1 MKILI
6 AASVLIC
13 SFELSA
19 RQIQKI
25 TFSYWEKPDID
36 IFYSSP
42 KSINANTK
50 LLFLMHGGSRAAE
63 KYINDWISL
72 SKDRNVVL
80 VAPEFSKKY
89 YPEYAFLMMSKENG
103 KSLNDESMYIN
114 NSLGLL
120 FDFFK
125 AKLKLSTSN
134 YRLYGHSGGSQFVHS
149 YLLLSN
155 DTRIEKAAMANAGFY
170 TFLDD
175 EITYPFG
182 TKKMKIS
189 DERIKWFYRLKG
201 GVFLGS
207 ADNDSNHES
216 LPRMRKARKQG
227 KNRLERGKNFFEDLV
242 KYGVDNNLPF
252 RWRLQIVSNVGH
264 SNIGMSMAAS
274 EFLLEDL

>member
-6 AASVLIC
+6 AASVLIL

-25 TFSYWEKPDID
+25 TFSYWEKPDIN

-63 KYINDWISL
+63 KYINDWISF

-103 KSLNDESMYIN
+103 KSLNDESLYIN

-134 YRLYGHSGGSQFVHS
+134 YRLYGHSGGSQFVHR

-216 LPRMRKARKQG
+216 LPRMQKARKQG

-252 RWRLQIVSNVGH
+252 RWRFQIVSNVGH

>member
-6 AASVLIC
+6 AASVLIL

-63 KYINDWISL
+63 KYINDWISF

-103 KSLNDESMYIN
+103 KSLNDESLYIN

-125 AKLKLSTSN
+125 AKLKLSTSH
-134 YRLYGHSGGSQFVHS
+134 YRLYGHSGGSQFVHR

-216 LPRMRKARKQG
+216 LPRMQKARKQG

-252 RWRLQIVSNVGH
+252 RWRFQIVSNVGH

>member
-6 AASVLIC
+6 AASLLIL

-25 TFSYWEKPDID
+25 TFSYWEKPDIN

-63 KYINDWISL
+63 KYINDWISF

-103 KSLNDESMYIN
+103 KSLNDESLYIN

-134 YRLYGHSGGSQFVHS
+134 YRLYGHSGGSQFVHR

-252 RWRLQIVSNVGH
+252 RWRFQIVSNVGH

>member
-6 AASVLIC
+6 AASVLIL

-50 LLFLMHGGSRAAE
+50 LLFLVHGGSRAAE
-63 KYINDWISL
+63 KYINDWISF

-103 KSLNDESMYIN
+103 KSLNDESLYIN

-134 YRLYGHSGGSQFVHS
+134 YRLYGHSGGSQFVHR

-207 ADNDSNHES
+207 PDNDSNHES

-252 RWRLQIVSNVGH
+252 RWRFQIVSNVGH

>member
-6 AASVLIC
+6 AASVLIL

-25 TFSYWEKPDID
+25 TFSYWEKPEID

-63 KYINDWISL
+63 KYINDWISF

-103 KSLNDESMYIN
+103 KSLNDESLYIN

-134 YRLYGHSGGSQFVHS
+134 YRLYGHSGGSQFVHR

-175 EITYPFG
+175 KITYPFG

-227 KNRLERGKNFFEDLV
+227 KNRLERGKNFFDDLV

-252 RWRLQIVSNVGH
+252 RWRFQIVSDVGH

>member
-6 AASVLIC
+6 AASVLIL

-50 LLFLMHGGSRAAE
+50 LLFLVHGGSRAAE
-63 KYINDWISL
+63 KYINDWISF

-103 KSLNDESMYIN
+103 KSLNDESLYIN

-125 AKLKLSTSN
+125 AKLKLATSN
-134 YRLYGHSGGSQFVHS
+134 YRLYGHSGGSQFVHR

-207 ADNDSNHES
+207 ADNDPNHES

-252 RWRLQIVSNVGH
+252 RWRFQIVSNVGH

>member
-6 AASVLIC
+6 AASVLIL

-50 LLFLMHGGSRAAE
+50 LLFLVHGGSRAAE
-63 KYINDWISL
+63 KYINDWISF

-103 KSLNDESMYIN
+103 KSLNDESLYIN

-134 YRLYGHSGGSQFVHS
+134 YRLYGHSGGSQFVHR

-252 RWRLQIVSNVGH
+252 RWRFQIVSNVGH

>member
-6 AASVLIC
+6 AASVLIL

-50 LLFLMHGGSRAAE
+50 LLFLVHGGSRAAE
-63 KYINDWISL
+63 KYINDWISF

-103 KSLNDESMYIN
+103 KSLNDESLYIN

-134 YRLYGHSGGSQFVHS
+134 YRLYGHSGGSQFVHR

-227 KNRLERGKNFFEDLV
+227 KNRLERGKNFFEALV

-252 RWRLQIVSNVGH
+252 RWRFQIVSNVGH

>member
-6 AASVLIC
+6 AASVLIL

-50 LLFLMHGGSRAAE
+50 VLFLVHGGSRAAE
-63 KYINDWISL
+63 KYINDWISF

-103 KSLNDESMYIN
+103 KSLNDESLYIN

-134 YRLYGHSGGSQFVHS
+134 YRLYGHSGGSQFVHR

-207 ADNDSNHES
+207 ADTDPNHES

-227 KNRLERGKNFFEDLV
+227 KNRLERGKNFLEDLV

-252 RWRLQIVSNVGH
+252 RWRFQIVSNVGH
-264 SNIGMSMAAS
+264 SNIGMSTAAS

>member
-6 AASVLIC
+6 AASVLIL

-103 KSLNDESMYIN
+103 KSLNDESLYIN

-134 YRLYGHSGGSQFVHS
+134 YRLYGHSGGSQFVHR

-175 EITYPFG
+175 KITYPFG

-252 RWRLQIVSNVGH
+252 RWRFQIVSNVGH

>member
-6 AASVLIC
+6 TALVLIL
-13 SFELSA
+13 SFDLSA
-19 RQIQKI
+19 RQIQKT

-63 KYINDWISL
+63 KYINDWISF

-103 KSLNDESMYIN
+103 KSLNDESLYIN

-134 YRLYGHSGGSQFVHS
+134 YRLYGHSGGSQFVHR

-175 EITYPFG
+175 EMTYPFG

-227 KNRLERGKNFFEDLV
+227 KNRLERGKNFFDDLV
-242 KYGVDNNLPF
+242 KYGVNNNLPF
-252 RWRLQIVSNVGH
+252 RWRFQIVSDVGH
-264 SNIGMSMAAS
+264 SNIGMSIAAS

>member
-6 AASVLIC
+6 AASVLIL

-25 TFSYWEKPDID
+25 TFSYWEKPDIN

-63 KYINDWISL
+63 KYINDWISF

-89 YPEYAFLMMSKENG
+89 YPEYAFLMMSMENG
-103 KSLNDESMYIN
+103 KSLNDESLYIN

-134 YRLYGHSGGSQFVHS
+134 YRLYGHSGGSQFVHR

-227 KNRLERGKNFFEDLV
+227 KSRLERGKNFFEDLV

-252 RWRLQIVSNVGH
+252 RWRFQIVSNVGH

>member
-6 AASVLIC
+6 AASLLIL

-25 TFSYWEKPDID
+25 TFSYWEKPDIN

-63 KYINDWISL
+63 KYINDWISF

-134 YRLYGHSGGSQFVHS
+134 YRLYGHSGGSQFVHR

-227 KNRLERGKNFFEDLV
+227 KNRLERGKNFFNDLV

-252 RWRLQIVSNVGH
+252 RWRFQIVSNVGH

>member
-103 KSLNDESMYIN
+103 KSLNDESLYIN

-155 DTRIEKAAMANAGFY
+155 DTRIEKAAMANAGLY

>member
-6 AASVLIC
+6 AASVLIL

-63 KYINDWISL
+63 KYINDWISF

-103 KSLNDESMYIN
+103 KSLNDESLYIN

-134 YRLYGHSGGSQFVHS
+134 YRLYGHSGGSQFVHR

-227 KNRLERGKNFFEDLV
+227 KNRLERGKNFFDDLV

-252 RWRLQIVSNVGH
+252 RWRFQIVSNVGH

>member
-6 AASVLIC
+6 AASVLIL

-63 KYINDWISL
+63 KYINDWISF

-103 KSLNDESMYIN
+103 KSLNDESLYIN

-134 YRLYGHSGGSQFVHS
+134 YRLYGHSGGSQFVHR

-227 KNRLERGKNFFEDLV
+227 KNRLERGKNFFNDLV

-252 RWRLQIVSNVGH
+252 RWRFQIVSNVGH

>member
-6 AASVLIC
+6 AASVLIL

-63 KYINDWISL
+63 KYINDWISF
-72 SKDRNVVL
+72 SKNRNVVL

-103 KSLNDESMYIN
+103 KSLNDESLYIN

-134 YRLYGHSGGSQFVHS
+134 YRLYGHSGGSQFVHR

-227 KNRLERGKNFFEDLV
+227 KNRLERGKNFFDDLV

-252 RWRLQIVSNVGH
+252 RWRFQIVSNVGH

>member
-1 MKILI
+1 
-6 AASVLIC
+6 
-13 SFELSA
+13 
-19 RQIQKI
+19 
-25 TFSYWEKPDID
+25 
-36 IFYSSP
+36 
-42 KSINANTK
+42 
-50 LLFLMHGGSRAAE
+50 
-63 KYINDWISL
+63 
-72 SKDRNVVL
+72 
-80 VAPEFSKKY
+80 
-89 YPEYAFLMMSKENG
+89 MMSKENG
-103 KSLNDESMYIN
+103 KSLNDESLYIN

-134 YRLYGHSGGSQFVHS
+134 YRLYGHSGGSQFVHR

-216 LPRMRKARKQG
+216 LPRMRKARIDLKEVKIFLMIWLNMELIIIYHSG
-227 KNRLERGKNFFEDLV
+227 GDFKLFLMLDIATLE
-242 KYGVDNNLPF
+242 
-252 RWRLQIVSNVGH
+252 
-264 SNIGMSMAAS
+264 
-274 EFLLEDL
+274 

>member
-6 AASVLIC
+6 AASVLIL

-36 IFYSSP
+36 IFYSTP

-63 KYINDWISL
+63 KYINDWISF

-103 KSLNDESMYIN
+103 KSLNDESLYIN

-134 YRLYGHSGGSQFVHS
+134 YRLYGHSGGSQFVHR

-175 EITYPFG
+175 KITYPFG

-227 KNRLERGKNFFEDLV
+227 KNRLERGKNFFDDLV

-252 RWRLQIVSNVGH
+252 RWRFQIVSNVGH

>member
-6 AASVLIC
+6 AASVLIL

-25 TFSYWEKPDID
+25 TFSYWEKPDIN

-63 KYINDWISL
+63 KYINDWISF

-89 YPEYAFLMMSKENG
+89 YPEYAFLMMSMENG
-103 KSLNDESMYIN
+103 KSLNDESLYIN

-134 YRLYGHSGGSQFVHS
+134 YRLYGHSGGSQFVHR

-227 KNRLERGKNFFEDLV
+227 KNRLERGKNFFNDLV

-252 RWRLQIVSNVGH
+252 RWRFQIVSNVGH

>member
-6 AASVLIC
+6 AASVLIL

-103 KSLNDESMYIN
+103 KSLNDESLYIN

-134 YRLYGHSGGSQFVHS
+134 YRLYGHSGGSQFVHR

-216 LPRMRKARKQG
+216 LPKMRKARKQG
-227 KNRLERGKNFFEDLV
+227 KNRLERGKNFFNDLV
-242 KYGVDNNLPF
+242 KYGVDNNLSF
-252 RWRLQIVSNVGH
+252 RWRFQIVSNVGH
-264 SNIGMSMAAS
+264 SNIGMSTAAS

>member
-6 AASVLIC
+6 AASVLIL

-25 TFSYWEKPDID
+25 TFSYWDKPDID

-50 LLFLMHGGSRAAE
+50 LLFLVHGGSRAAE
-63 KYINDWISL
+63 KYINDWISF

-103 KSLNDESMYIN
+103 KSLNDESLYIN

-134 YRLYGHSGGSQFVHS
+134 YRLYGHSGGSQFVHR

-252 RWRLQIVSNVGH
+252 RWRFQIVSNVGH

>member
-6 AASVLIC
+6 AASVLIL

-63 KYINDWISL
+63 KYINDWISF

-103 KSLNDESMYIN
+103 KSLNNESLYIN

-125 AKLKLSTSN
+125 AKLNLSTSN
-134 YRLYGHSGGSQFVHS
+134 YRLYGHSGGSQFVHR

-155 DTRIEKAAMANAGFY
+155 DTRIEKAAMANAGLY

-242 KYGVDNNLPF
+242 KYGVDTVSYTHLTLPTIA
-252 RWRLQIVSNVGH
+252 LV
-264 SNIGMSMAAS
+264 
-274 EFLLEDL
+274 

>member
-6 AASVLIC
+6 AASVLIL

-103 KSLNDESMYIN
+103 KSLNDESLYIN

-134 YRLYGHSGGSQFVHS
+134 YRLYGHSGGSQFVHR

>member
-6 AASVLIC
+6 AASVLIL

-63 KYINDWISL
+63 KYINDWISF

-103 KSLNDESMYIN
+103 KSLNDESLYIN

-134 YRLYGHSGGSQFVHS
+134 YRLYGHSGGSQFVHR

-227 KNRLERGKNFFEDLV
+227 KNRLERG
-242 KYGVDNNLPF
+242 
-252 RWRLQIVSNVGH
+252 
-264 SNIGMSMAAS
+264 
-274 EFLLEDL
+274 

>member
-6 AASVLIC
+6 AASVLIL

-50 LLFLMHGGSRAAE
+50 LLFLVHGGSRAAE
-63 KYINDWISL
+63 KYINDWISF

-89 YPEYAFLMMSKENG
+89 YPEYAFLMMSKEND
-103 KSLNDESMYIN
+103 KSLNDESLYIN

-134 YRLYGHSGGSQFVHS
+134 YRLYGHSGGSQFVHR

-252 RWRLQIVSNVGH
+252 RWRFQIVSNVGH

>member
-6 AASVLIC
+6 AASVLIL

-63 KYINDWISL
+63 KYINDWISF

-103 KSLNDESMYIN
+103 KSLNDESLYIN

-134 YRLYGHSGGSQFVHS
+134 YRLYGHSGGSQFVHR

-155 DTRIEKAAMANAGFY
+155 ETRIEKAAMANAGFY

-252 RWRLQIVSNVGH
+252 RWRFQIVSNVGH

>member
-6 AASVLIC
+6 AASVLIL

-50 LLFLMHGGSRAAE
+50 LLFLVHGGSRAAE
-63 KYINDWISL
+63 KYINDWISF

-103 KSLNDESMYIN
+103 KSLNDESLYIN

-134 YRLYGHSGGSQFVHS
+134 YRLYGHSGGSQFVHR

-189 DERIKWFYRLKG
+189 DERIKWFYHLKG

-252 RWRLQIVSNVGH
+252 RWRFQIVSNVGH

>member
-6 AASVLIC
+6 AASVLIL

-25 TFSYWEKPDID
+25 TFSYWEKPDIN

-63 KYINDWISL
+63 KYINDWISF

-103 KSLNDESMYIN
+103 KSLNDESLYIN

-134 YRLYGHSGGSQFVHS
+134 YRLYGHSGGSQFVHR

-207 ADNDSNHES
+207 ADNDPNHES

-252 RWRLQIVSNVGH
+252 RWRFQIVSNVGH

>member
-6 AASVLIC
+6 AASVLIL

-25 TFSYWEKPDID
+25 TFSYWEKPDIN

-63 KYINDWISL
+63 KYINDWISF

-103 KSLNDESMYIN
+103 KSLNDESLYIN

-134 YRLYGHSGGSQFVHS
+134 YRLYGHSGGSQFVHR

-252 RWRLQIVSNVGH
+252 RWRFQIVSDVGH

>member
-6 AASVLIC
+6 AASVLIL

-50 LLFLMHGGSRAAE
+50 LLFLVHGGSRAAE
-63 KYINDWISL
+63 KYINDWISF
-72 SKDRNVVL
+72 SKDKNVVL

-103 KSLNDESMYIN
+103 KSLNDESLYIN

-134 YRLYGHSGGSQFVHS
+134 YRLYGHSGGSQFVHR

-227 KNRLERGKNFFEDLV
+227 KNRLERGKNFFDDLV

-252 RWRLQIVSNVGH
+252 RWRFQIVSNVGH

>member
-6 AASVLIC
+6 AASVLIL

-36 IFYSSP
+36 IYYSSP

-63 KYINDWISL
+63 KYINDWISF

-103 KSLNDESMYIN
+103 KSLNDESLYIN

-125 AKLKLSTSN
+125 AKLKLPTSN
-134 YRLYGHSGGSQFVHS
+134 YRLYGHSGGSQFVHR

-252 RWRLQIVSNVGH
+252 RWRFQIVSNVGH

>member
-6 AASVLIC
+6 AASVLIL

-63 KYINDWISL
+63 KYINDWISF

-103 KSLNDESMYIN
+103 KSLNDESLYIN

-134 YRLYGHSGGSQFVHS
+134 YRLYGHSGGSQFVHR

-252 RWRLQIVSNVGH
+252 RWRFQIVSNVGH

>member
-6 AASVLIC
+6 AASVLIL

-63 KYINDWISL
+63 KYINDWISF

-103 KSLNDESMYIN
+103 KSLNDESLYIN

-125 AKLKLSTSN
+125 AKLKLSTSH
-134 YRLYGHSGGSQFVHS
+134 YRLYGHSGGSQFVHR

-252 RWRLQIVSNVGH
+252 RWRFQIVSNVGH

>member
-6 AASVLIC
+6 AASVLIL

-63 KYINDWISL
+63 KNINDWISF

-80 VAPEFSKKY
+80 VAPEFSEKY

-103 KSLNDESMYIN
+103 KSLNDESLYIN

-125 AKLKLSTSN
+125 AKLKLSTSH
-134 YRLYGHSGGSQFVHS
+134 YRLYGHSGGSQFVHR

-216 LPRMRKARKQG
+216 LPRMQKARKQG

-252 RWRLQIVSNVGH
+252 RWRFQIVSNVGH

>member
-1 MKILI
+1 MRILI
-6 AASVLIC
+6 AASVLIL

-50 LLFLMHGGSRAAE
+50 LLFLVHGGSRAAE
-63 KYINDWISL
+63 KYINDWISF

-103 KSLNDESMYIN
+103 KSLNDESLYIN

-134 YRLYGHSGGSQFVHS
+134 YRLYGHSGGSQFVHR

-252 RWRLQIVSNVGH
+252 RWRFQIVSNVGH

>member
-6 AASVLIC
+6 AASVLIL

-63 KYINDWISL
+63 KYIHDWISF

-103 KSLNDESMYIN
+103 KSLNDESLYIN

-134 YRLYGHSGGSQFVHS
+134 YRLYGHSGGSQFVHR
-149 YLLLSN
+149 YLLLSS

-242 KYGVDNNLPF
+242 KYGVNNNLPF
-252 RWRLQIVSNVGH
+252 RWRFQIVSNVGH

>member
-6 AASVLIC
+6 AASVLIL

-50 LLFLMHGGSRAAE
+50 LLFLVHGGSRAAE
-63 KYINDWISL
+63 KYINDWIL
-72 SKDRNVVL
+72 FSKDRNVVL

-103 KSLNDESMYIN
+103 KSLNDESLYIN

-134 YRLYGHSGGSQFVHS
+134 YRLYGHSGGSQFVHR

-252 RWRLQIVSNVGH
+252 RWRFQIVSNVGH